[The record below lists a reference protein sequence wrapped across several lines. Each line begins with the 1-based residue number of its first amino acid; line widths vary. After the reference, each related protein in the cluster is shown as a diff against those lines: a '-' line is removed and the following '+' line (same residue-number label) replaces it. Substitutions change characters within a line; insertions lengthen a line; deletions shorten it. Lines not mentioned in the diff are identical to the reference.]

1 MNYIPDLADLNI
13 HKSQDIA
20 VQESQ
25 TNPRNDKLTKEFL
38 LPPRQP
44 RDITSDFAKASLAL
58 KPGQLIKDED
68 FTLFESVGALEIM
81 DPKMDSGFAVP
92 DQDAAM
98 EQFDP
103 LMYTLPEEIIGI
115 MDQIFE
121 FEMSWH
127 DGYPLSQNLFTS
139 LHINNLLSPYSKQFS
154 DLAFQ
159 TTHSKE
165 DPKNHPLVTVVLRAY
180 CLVVLKSCDSVMREV
195 MSEHYYE
202 EEDFSTSNF
211 NRDLSLFGVDNK
223 ILIELLEGATRVVK
237 ALAHDYKGVGFADEI
252 SQALIARLEL
262 RQLLVEAFDPKTVAV
277 DKAQIYKKSKDILQK
292 VDGSHGLGTAIPDAF
307 SERVQRYLASNTPPR
322 PMMKTSWAETVK
334 KLGQLCDDG
343 IEAANIVECFPSPAP
358 HALMAFCWSFSS
370 RTPQPSTYSRAVMQG
385 MLFRNN
391 EIMNRVPHIDLLVSD
406 MRELVLAGDT
416 LLDPANWETEM
427 PSDPRYQLARKV
439 DEFLSKA
446 SDEYFNLYRMPL
458 QNRCRIRRTLS
469 QSIAILDSL
478 QAVAE
483 DTDTDIQNITRNA
496 PPNKL
501 ARHEPANYYP
511 IASWVFFHKLRVMEH
526 VLLLGFELSV
536 YSPDENSS
544 IYALLAHLLTTR
556 SQHTTHLLSILT
568 SRHQRLSR
576 NPTDPVLNTL
586 TTSISHLTTQTRH
599 ATATAH
605 LASALSTLYTLLTI
619 TSPIPTPERP
629 YSTDALRHELR
640 LKSFLPAGSPGLPS
654 HDELRSLTHPAPET
668 RIKDLVADAN
678 ENLRLAKR
686 ELAALKSVSADE
698 ARVRG
703 VEKAWREGVR
713 GLLVSCIGAGVAVAG
728 IEGALKLVGVDNVGN
743 LDGKRKGEVARRVKV
758 VLPEVG
764 EKERWSDWWVVP
776 KVVDL

>member
-1 MNYIPDLADLNI
+1 
-13 HKSQDIA
+13 
-20 VQESQ
+20 
-25 TNPRNDKLTKEFL
+25 
-38 LPPRQP
+38 
-44 RDITSDFAKASLAL
+44 
-58 KPGQLIKDED
+58 
-68 FTLFESVGALEIM
+68 
-81 DPKMDSGFAVP
+81 
-92 DQDAAM
+92 
-98 EQFDP
+98 
-103 LMYTLPEEIIGI
+103 
-115 MDQIFE
+115 
-121 FEMSWH
+121 
-127 DGYPLSQNLFTS
+127 
-139 LHINNLLSPYSKQFS
+139 
-154 DLAFQ
+154 
-159 TTHSKE
+159 
-165 DPKNHPLVTVVLRAY
+165 
-180 CLVVLKSCDSVMREV
+180 

-211 NRDLSLFGVDNK
+211 NRDLSLFGTGGKLLV
-223 ILIELLEGATRVVK
+223 ELLEDAIRVVK
-237 ALAHDYKGVGFADEI
+237 ASSVDYKGVGFADEI

-262 RQLLVEAFDPKTVAV
+262 RQLLVEAFDPETIAM
-277 DKAQIYKKSKDILQK
+277 DKAPIYKKSKELLQK
-292 VDGSHGLGTAIPDAF
+292 VDESHSLGIAIPVAF

-322 PMMKTSWAETVK
+322 PMMKTSWVETVK
-334 KLGQLCDDG
+334 KLRQLCDDG
-343 IEAANIVECFPSPAP
+343 IEATNIIECFPSPTP
-358 HALMAFCWSFSS
+358 NALMVFCWSFSS

-391 EIMNRVPHIDLLVSD
+391 EVMNRVPHIDLLVSD
-406 MRELVLAGDT
+406 MRELILAGDT

-483 DTDTDIQNITRNA
+483 DTDTDIQNITRDA

-501 ARHEPANYYP
+501 ARHEPAAYYP
-511 IASWVFFHKLRVMEH
+511 LASWVFFHKLRVMEH

-544 IYALLAHLLTTR
+544 IYAILAHLLTTR

-576 NPTDPVLNTL
+576 NPSDPVLSTI
-586 TTSISHLTTQTRH
+586 TTSISYLTTQTRH
-599 ATATAH
+599 AKATSH

-619 TSPIPTPERP
+619 TSLIPTPERP
-629 YSTDALRHELR
+629 YGTDSLRHELR
-640 LKSFLPAGSPGLPS
+640 LKSFLPAGTPGLPS
-654 HDELRSLTHPAPET
+654 HEELRALTHPTAET
-668 RIKDLVADAN
+668 SVKDLVADAN

-703 VEKAWREGVR
+703 VEKAWKESVR

-728 IEGALKLVGVDNVGN
+728 IEGALKAAGVDRVGV
-743 LDGKRKGEVARRVKV
+743 LDRTSRGKIAERVKV

-764 EKERWSDWWVVP
+764 ERERWSDWWVVP

>member
-1 MNYIPDLADLNI
+1 
-13 HKSQDIA
+13 
-20 VQESQ
+20 
-25 TNPRNDKLTKEFL
+25 
-38 LPPRQP
+38 
-44 RDITSDFAKASLAL
+44 
-58 KPGQLIKDED
+58 
-68 FTLFESVGALEIM
+68 
-81 DPKMDSGFAVP
+81 
-92 DQDAAM
+92 
-98 EQFDP
+98 
-103 LMYTLPEEIIGI
+103 
-115 MDQIFE
+115 
-121 FEMSWH
+121 
-127 DGYPLSQNLFTS
+127 
-139 LHINNLLSPYSKQFS
+139 
-154 DLAFQ
+154 
-159 TTHSKE
+159 
-165 DPKNHPLVTVVLRAY
+165 
-180 CLVVLKSCDSVMREV
+180 MREV

-211 NRDLSLFGVDNK
+211 NRDLSLFGTSEK
-223 ILIELLEGATRVVK
+223 LLIELLEDATRTVK
-237 ALAHDYKGVGFADEI
+237 SLGLPEET
-252 SQALIARLEL
+252 SQALITRLEL
-262 RQLLVEAFDPKTVAV
+262 RHLLVEAFDPETIALT
-277 DKAQIYKKSKDILQK
+277 KAQIYNKSKDLLQK
-292 VDGSHGLGTAIPDAF
+292 VDDSHGLGTAIPDAF

-322 PMMKTSWAETVK
+322 PMMKTSWVETIK
-334 KLGQLCDDG
+334 KLRQLCDDG
-343 IEAANIVECFPSPAP
+343 IEAANIAECFPSPAP
-358 HALMAFCWSFSS
+358 HALMVFCWNFSS

-385 MLFRNN
+385 MMFRNN
-391 EIMNRVPHIDLLVSD
+391 EVMNRIPHVDLLVSD

-439 DEFLSKA
+439 DEFLGKA
-446 SDEYFNLYRMPL
+446 SDEYFNLCRMPL

-483 DTDTDIQNITRNA
+483 DVDTDIQNITRDA

-501 ARHEPANYYP
+501 ARHEPAAYYP
-511 IASWVFFHKLRVMEH
+511 MASWVFFHKLRVMEY

-576 NPTDPVLNTL
+576 NPNDPVLSTL

-619 TSPIPTPERP
+619 TSLIPTPERP

-640 LKSFLPAGSPGLPS
+640 LKPFLPAGTPGLPS
-654 HDELRSLTHPAPET
+654 HEELRSLTHPAAET
-668 RIKDLVADAN
+668 SIKDLLADAN

-686 ELAALKSVSADE
+686 ELAALKSVTADE
-698 ARVRG
+698 ARVHG
-703 VEKAWREGVR
+703 VEKAWKEGVR

-728 IEGALKLVGVDNVGN
+728 IEGALKAVGVSRVGD
-743 LDGKRKGEVARRVKV
+743 LDDKSKEKVVERVKV

-764 EKERWSDWWVVP
+764 ERERWSDWWVVP
-776 KVVDL
+776 KIVDL